1 MIVRTRS
8 ESSPHGEHNP
18 LEAFRQGGAILIVG
32 PMDLALLDAT
42 AQADLI
48 RRRELRPIESVEA
61 AIDRIDRINPDLNA
75 VIHPRFDRALDEA
88 RALEGGTRPFSGV
101 PILLKDFGCPQAGE
115 PHHAGL
121 RALRDQGFIE
131 TQDCWLVERL
141 REAGFVILGRTNAP
155 ELACAATTEPLA
167 YGPSRNPFSLDHSTG
182 GSSGGSAA
190 AVAAGLVPVA
200 HGGDGGGSIRMP
212 AGCCGLVGL
221 KPARGRLTLGPAD
234 GVHWGGLST
243 DGVMTRSVRDTA
255 AIVDWISG
263 PGCGDPYAA
272 HELPRTLSEACA
284 AGSETRTEDRRKLR
298 IGVRRE
304 AFGRGDA
311 THPEVVAAIDLAE
324 AMLSQLGHQLRPASP
339 AALDEDGIPAVQG
352 IVVSTCVAAALD
364 SWSERIGRVI
374 ELDELESLNAL
385 TVETARSH
393 SAVDYV
399 RAVDQ
404 LHAFSRRAV
413 AWWEDFDL
421 LLLPTITDLT
431 PRLGEMHSG
440 LSPAEVGEL
449 RKRLGWLTPPW
460 NITGQPAISLPLA
473 SSEGGLP
480 IGVQLV
486 AAPDR
491 EDLLIEVARTLEL
504 IAHWEEP
511 GPKVHA

>member
-1 MIVRTRS
+1 M
-8 ESSPHGEHNP
+8 N
-18 LEAFRQGGAILIVG
+18 
-32 PMDLALLDAT
+32 LAHLDAT

-48 RRRELRPIESVEA
+48 RRGELSPVESVEA
-61 AIDRIDRINPDLNA
+61 AIDRIDHIDPALNA
-75 VIHPRFDRALDEA
+75 VIHPRFDRALAEA
-88 RALEGGTRPFSGV
+88 RSLEVETQPFAGV

-121 RALRDQGFIE
+121 RALRDHGFRE
-131 TQDCWLVERL
+131 ERDCWLVERF
-141 REAGFVILGRTNAP
+141 RAAGFVILGRTNAP

-167 YGPSRNPFSLDHSTG
+167 YGQTHNPWSLDHSTG

-212 AGCCGLVGL
+212 SSCCGLVGL

-255 AIVDWISG
+255 AIIDWVSG

-272 HELPRTLSEACA
+272 HALPRTLGDALV
-284 AGSETRTEDRRKLR
+284 AGSETPTKDRPKLR
-298 IGVRRE
+298 IGVRHE
-304 AFGRGDA
+304 AFGLGDA
-311 THPEVVAAIDLAE
+311 THPEVVAAVGLAE
-324 AMLSQLGHQLRPASP
+324 SMLAELGHQLRPASP
-339 AALDEDGIPAVQG
+339 AALDEDEIPALQG
-352 IVVSTCVAAALD
+352 IVVATWVAAALD
-364 SWSERIGRVI
+364 AWGERIGREI
-374 ELDELESLNAL
+374 LLDELEPLNAL
-385 TVETARSH
+385 TVQSARNH
-393 SAVDYV
+393 TAVDYT
-399 RAVDQ
+399 RAVGR

-413 AWWEDFDL
+413 SWWEAFDL

-431 PRLGEMHSG
+431 PRLGEMHADLTPEQVSG
-440 LSPAEVGEL
+440 L

-473 SSEGGLP
+473 SSEKGLP
-480 IGVQLV
+480 IGIQLV

-491 EDLLIEVARTLEL
+491 EDLLIEVARTLEQS
-504 IAHWEEP
+504 ADWARKRP
-511 GPKVHA
+511 PVHA